1 MDRNFVISLIK
12 FMDRM
17 GMSSEI
23 ELSRHYIDSRGKR
36 NICMSVVVYYKG
48 NVEYK
53 QYHCYTFTNEGKL
66 FYSEGNT
73 VKDVGEGILSYLG
86 NNKDV
91 DNYFDELARYEAKK
105 YYKKYFS

>member
-1 MDRNFVISLIK
+1 
-12 FMDRM
+12 
-17 GMSSEI
+17 
-23 ELSRHYIDSRGKR
+23 
-36 NICMSVVVYYKG
+36 MSVVVYYKG
-48 NVEYK
+48 KVEYK

-105 YYKKYFS
+105 YYQKLF